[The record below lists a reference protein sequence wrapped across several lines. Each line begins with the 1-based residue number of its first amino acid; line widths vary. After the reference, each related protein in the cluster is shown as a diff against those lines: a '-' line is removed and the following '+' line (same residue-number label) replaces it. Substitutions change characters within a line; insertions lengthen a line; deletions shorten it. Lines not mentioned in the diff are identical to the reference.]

1 MKYPMEIYSHIINTK
16 NGKSVF
22 SVEALF
28 SALSPEKIGENER
41 EGKECFPLKIFSPY
55 SVFKCSIIH
64 NGNGMFVNLKP
75 QKTDALLEKVRF
87 FNNLH
92 MSEKIKC
99 LSKPVQ
105 EQNASLPPCQ
115 TMTFRAGKLKGK
127 TPATVLLESSDGVSV
142 IESQI
147 NWLTQHLQQY
157 PQNQTLINAC
167 KEALTLYRK
176 GQLSSVQPALV
187 SEIPVY
193 VQEWKADIYHP
204 IKENRT
210 TYYKGSRMGIYFQ
223 RNSQSAYSIVMENVI
238 APIQKKE
245 DGTVTI
251 TVSAAQENSYK
262 KNTHYIGA
270 DDLIE
275 CVSEMKRQIDCF
287 YDMYYKHEFKIAL
300 EHQER
305 NRTGAGQ

>member
-1 MKYPMEIYSHIINTK
+1 M
-16 NGKSVF
+16 
-22 SVEALF
+22 
-28 SALSPEKIGENER
+28 
-41 EGKECFPLKIFSPY
+41 
-55 SVFKCSIIH
+55 
-64 NGNGMFVNLKP
+64 
-75 QKTDALLEKVRF
+75 
-87 FNNLH
+87 
-92 MSEKIKC
+92 
-99 LSKPVQ
+99 
-105 EQNASLPPCQ
+105 
-115 TMTFRAGKLKGK
+115 
-127 TPATVLLESSDGVSV
+127 SV

-167 KEALTLYRK
+167 KEALALYRN
-176 GQLSSVQPALV
+176 GQLSSAQPALV

-204 IKENRT
+204 IKENST

-251 TVSAAQENSYK
+251 TVSAAKENSYK

-270 DDLIE
+270 DDMIE
-275 CVSEMKRQIDCF
+275 CVSEMKRQINCF
-287 YDMYYKHEFKIAL
+287 YDMYYKHEFKMAL